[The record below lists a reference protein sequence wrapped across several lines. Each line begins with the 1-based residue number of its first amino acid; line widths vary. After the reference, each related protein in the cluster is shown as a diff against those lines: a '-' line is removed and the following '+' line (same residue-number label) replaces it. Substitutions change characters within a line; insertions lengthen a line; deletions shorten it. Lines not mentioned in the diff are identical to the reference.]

1 MHLLS
6 MSEKARSSGVDDRS
20 CNSATNEKRGRRT
33 SGTEEASRAAPVKEE
48 WKAKMEHMM
57 AMSLAL
63 TLQNVSR
70 RAGKETTDEV
80 IQLLHDDKFNLNVFK
95 KLVKSSSDC
104 EEITQDVV
112 KPFKE

>member
-6 MSEKARSSGVDDRS
+6 MSQKAKSSAVDDCS
-20 CNSATNEKRGRRT
+20 NNSETNEERGRRT
-33 SGTEEASRAAPVKEE
+33 SATEELSRTASMREE
-48 WKAKMEHMM
+48 WKTEMEHMM

-95 KLVKSSSDC
+95 KLVKGSSDC